1 MASLQS
7 FKGLTHA
14 SDQDPNWEGS
24 PHPKIEINKCVLKWS
39 IGKVQCFF
47 LNWSHRIISP
57 ASGNSIVYLICSHL
71 TFRYAVLWCSA
82 DGPESRNSARRLFGP
97 CLVLEEL
104 NWIVSWEWKG
114 IFSKNRERN
123 GACISFLLQN
133 KYRKA
138 AHMKIAS
145 TAGVLGE
152 KIMID
157 STYNS
162 LVNDQGRIT
171 QQGEAS
177 LKM

>member
-1 MASLQS
+1 MLFSGVLQMAQKVATQHGDCLALVS
-7 FKGLTHA
+7 FWR
-14 SDQDPNWEGS
+14 N
-24 PHPKIEINKCVLKWS
+24 S
-39 IGKVQCFF
+39 IGSYHENGKVFS
-47 LNWSHRIISP
+47 L
-57 ASGNSIVYLICSHL
+57 
-71 TFRYAVLWCSA
+71 
-82 DGPESRNSARRLFGP
+82 
-97 CLVLEEL
+97 
-104 NWIVSWEWKG
+104 
-114 IFSKNRERN
+114 SKNRERN